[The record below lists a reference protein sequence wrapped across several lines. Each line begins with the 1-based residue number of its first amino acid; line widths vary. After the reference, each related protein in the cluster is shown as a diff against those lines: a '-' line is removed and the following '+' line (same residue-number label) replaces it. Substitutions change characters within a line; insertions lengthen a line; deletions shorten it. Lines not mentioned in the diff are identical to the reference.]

1 MKYIMFIQPDGQEL
15 PIIFPSGF
23 EHAKVGRMMHS
34 TYPGIKARSAGF
46 INIISSKESLGEKQ
60 PVFAICYG
68 KSESMKLKHDEMDS
82 VVISTLINKKD

>member
-1 MKYIMFIQPDGQEL
+1 MKYIMFIQPGGQEL

-46 INIISSKESLGEKQ
+46 VKFQPGINNRIE
-60 PVFAICYG
+60 ATCYG